1 MDGLQIKSDRPYAI
15 YSLFQSNEKTSKHKL
30 AFKGLTVCVGAL
42 FGRSSVIVWS
52 LGLRSVHLQCALA
65 VCLQIQARSEDAH
78 VVGTCIFVYM

>member
-52 LGLRSVHLQCALA
+52 LGLRSVHLQC
-65 VCLQIQARSEDAH
+65 VLQIQSRSEDAH
-78 VVGTCIFVYM
+78 VVGTCILVYM